1 MNLAHVHLLLNHFP
15 TVGFGV
21 GLGLFVFAL
30 FAKNEA
36 LKRTSFIVFVL
47 MALVAFAAYV
57 SGNAAQ
63 MVVKGRDGISDA
75 VIKAH
80 QDAALLAFI
89 FMEITGAL
97 AWLALWQYRQT
108 SAMRQWTVAAV
119 LILSIGSF
127 GLMAQAA
134 NLGGEIRHPEIVA
147 GGDAAASLRPSF
159 IETATI
165 VASFV
170 IDNPWV
176 WPGSETLH
184 FIGLSLLFGV
194 VLMVNLRML
203 GLIRVVPFSAM
214 HRLLPWG
221 MLGLAINTA
230 TGMLFFVAKPE
241 QYTYNLAF
249 QWKVV
254 FLLLAGANLLFL
266 TVFDDAWVF
275 GDGDEPALPV
285 KLVAACSIFLW
296 VGVIF
301 FGRMLPYIGSE

>member
-21 GLGLFVFAL
+21 GLGLFLVAL
-30 FAKNEA
+30 FGKSEE
-36 LKRTSFIVFVL
+36 LKKTSLIIFVV
-47 MALVAFAAYV
+47 MAMLAFAAYV

-63 MVVKGRDGISDA
+63 MVIKGREGISD
-75 VIKAH
+75 VLIKAH

-89 FMEITGAL
+89 FMETTGVL
-97 AWLALWQYRQT
+97 AWIGLWQYRQIART
-108 SAMRQWTVAAV
+108 QTWTVAAV
-119 LILSIGSF
+119 LILSIVSF

-147 GGDAAASLRPSF
+147 AADATPASPHELVQ
-159 IETATI
+159 TATI

-184 FIGLSLLFGV
+184 FIGLSLLFGI
-194 VLMVNLRML
+194 VLTVNLRML
-203 GLIRVVPFSAM
+203 GMIRSVPFSAM

-221 MLGLAINTA
+221 MLGLAINTV

-249 QWKVV
+249 QLKVV
-254 FLLLAGANLLFL
+254 FLLLAGGNLLFL

-275 GDGDEPALPV
+275 DEGDEPALPV
-285 KLVAACSIFLW
+285 KLIAACSIFLW

>member
-1 MNLAHVHLLLNHFP
+1 
-15 TVGFGV
+15 
-21 GLGLFVFAL
+21 
-30 FAKNEA
+30 
-36 LKRTSFIVFVL
+36 
-47 MALVAFAAYV
+47 V
-57 SGNAAQ
+57 SGA
-63 MVVKGRDGISDA
+63 
-75 VIKAH
+75 
-80 QDAALLAFI
+80 
-89 FMEITGAL
+89 TP
-97 AWLALWQYRQT
+97 T
-108 SAMRQWTVAAV
+108 SPPE
-119 LILSIGSF
+119 LI
-127 GLMAQAA
+127 Q
-134 NLGGEIRHPEIVA
+134 
-147 GGDAAASLRPSF
+147 
-159 IETATI
+159 TATI

-184 FIGLSLLFGV
+184 FIGLSLLFGI

-203 GLIRVVPFSAM
+203 GMIRTVPFSAM

-221 MLGLAINTA
+221 MLGLAINTV

-249 QWKVV
+249 QLKVV
-254 FLLLAGANLLFL
+254 FLLLAGGNLLFL

-275 GDGDEPALPV
+275 GEGEEPTIPV

>member
-15 TVGFGV
+15 TVGFAV
-21 GLGLFVFAL
+21 GLGLFLIAL
-30 FAKNEA
+30 VTKNENF
-36 LKRTSFIVFVL
+36 KRTGMIIFVVMSL
-47 MALVAFAAYV
+47 LAFATYV

-63 MVVKGRDGISDA
+63 MVLKGREGVSDA
-75 VIKAH
+75 LIKAH
-80 QDAALLAFI
+80 QDAALLAFM
-89 FMEITGAL
+89 FMQMTGVL

-108 SAMRQWTVAAV
+108 ARMRSWTVGAV
-119 LILSIGSF
+119 LILSVVSF

-147 GGDAAASLRPSF
+147 GENTIAGPPTQL

-165 VASFV
+165 VAGFV
-170 IDNPWV
+170 IDHPWV
-176 WPGSETLH
+176 WPGSETFH

-203 GLIRVVPFSAM
+203 GMIRTVPFAAM

-221 MLGLAINTA
+221 MLGLVINTI
-230 TGMLFFVAKPE
+230 TGMLFFIAKPE

-249 QWKVV
+249 HWKVV
-254 FLLLAGANLLFL
+254 FLLLAGGNLLFL
-266 TVFDDAWVF
+266 TVFDDAWAF
-275 GDGDEPALPV
+275 EEGDEPALPV

>member
-1 MNLAHVHLLLNHFP
+1 MNLAHIHLLLNHFP
-15 TVGFGV
+15 TVGFAV
-21 GLGLFVFAL
+21 GLGLFVVAL
-30 FAKNEA
+30 VGRSEE
-36 LKRTSFIVFVL
+36 LKRSSMIIFVL
-47 MALVAFAAYV
+47 MSLLAFATYV

-63 MVVKGRDGISDA
+63 MVLKGRDGVSDA
-75 VIKAH
+75 LIKAH

-89 FMEITGAL
+89 FMEITGVL
-97 AWLALWQYRQT
+97 AWIALWQYRQI
-108 SAMRQWTVAAV
+108 SRMRAWTVTAV
-119 LILSIGSF
+119 LILSIISF

-134 NLGGEIRHPEIVA
+134 NLGGGIRHPEITAGTVA
-147 GGDAAASLRPSF
+147 PHEL

-170 IDNPWV
+170 VDNPWV
-176 WPGSETLH
+176 WPGSETFH
-184 FIGLSLLFGV
+184 FIGLSLLFGI

-203 GLIRVVPFSAM
+203 GIIRTVPFAAM

-221 MLGLAINTA
+221 MLGLVINTI

-249 QWKVV
+249 QLKVV
-254 FLLLAGANLLFL
+254 FLLLAGGNLLFL

-275 GDGDEPALPV
+275 EEGDEPALPV

-296 VGVIF
+296 IGVIF

>member
-15 TVGFGV
+15 TVGFGI
-21 GLGLFVFAL
+21 GLGLFLAAL
-30 FAKNEA
+30 FAKSED
-36 LKRTSFIVFVL
+36 LKRTSLMIFVA
-47 MALVAFAAYV
+47 MAMLSFATYV

-63 MVVKGRDGISDA
+63 MVIKGREGVSDA
-75 VIKAH
+75 LIKAH

-97 AWLALWQYRQT
+97 AWLALWQYRQSSRT
-108 SAMRQWTVAAV
+108 QTWTVVTV
-119 LILSIGSF
+119 LVLSIVSF

-134 NLGGEIRHPEIVA
+134 NLGGEIRHPEIVPA
-147 GGDAAASLRPSF
+147 GDAGASSRPEF
-159 IETATI
+159 LETATI

-184 FIGLSLLFGV
+184 FIGLSLLFGI
-194 VLMVNLRML
+194 VLMINLRML
-203 GLIRVVPFSAM
+203 GLIRSVPFAAM

-230 TGMLFFVAKPE
+230 TGMLFFIAKPE
-241 QYTYNLAF
+241 QYTYNIAF

-254 FLLLAGANLLFL
+254 FLLLSGANLLFL
-266 TVFDDAWVF
+266 TVFDGAWVF
-275 GDGDEPALPV
+275 EEGDEPAVPV
-285 KLVAACSIFLW
+285 KLLAACSIFLW

>member
-21 GLGLFVFAL
+21 GLGLFLVAL
-30 FAKNEA
+30 FAKSED
-36 LKRTSFIVFVL
+36 LKKTSLIIFVV
-47 MALVAFAAYV
+47 MALLAFAAYV

-63 MVVKGRDGISDA
+63 MVIKGQQGVSDTL
-75 VIKAH
+75 IKAH

-89 FMEITGAL
+89 FMETTGVL
-97 AWLALWQYRQT
+97 AWIALWQYRQIARPRT
-108 SAMRQWTVAAV
+108 STIAAV
-119 LILSIGSF
+119 LILSIVSF

-134 NLGGEIRHPEIVA
+134 NLGGEIRHPEIVGVSGA
-147 GGDAAASLRPSF
+147 TPTSPPEL
-159 IETATI
+159 IQTATI

-184 FIGLSLLFGV
+184 FIGLSLLFGI

-203 GLIRVVPFSAM
+203 GMIRTVPFSAM

-221 MLGLAINTA
+221 MLGLAINTV

-249 QWKVV
+249 QLKVV
-254 FLLLAGANLLFL
+254 FLLLAGGNLLFL

-275 GDGDEPALPV
+275 GEGEEPALPV

>member
-1 MNLAHVHLLLNHFP
+1 MV
-15 TVGFGV
+15 
-21 GLGLFVFAL
+21 
-30 FAKNEA
+30 
-36 LKRTSFIVFVL
+36 IFVL
-47 MALVAFAAYV
+47 MSLLAFAAYV

-63 MVVKGRDGISDA
+63 MVLKGRDGISDA
-75 VIKAH
+75 LIKVH

-89 FMEITGAL
+89 FMEITGVL
-97 AWLALWQYRQT
+97 AWIALWQYRQIT
-108 SAMRQWTVAAV
+108 RMRAWTVGAV
-119 LILSIGSF
+119 LILSIISF

-134 NLGGEIRHPEIVA
+134 NLGGEIRHPEITA
-147 GGDAAASLRPSF
+147 GAQTPHELF
-159 IETATI
+159 ETATI
-165 VASFV
+165 VAGFV
-170 IDNPWV
+170 IDYPWV

-203 GLIRVVPFSAM
+203 GVIRTVPFAAM

-221 MLGLAINTA
+221 MVGLVINTI

-249 QWKVV
+249 QWKVI
-254 FLLLAGANLLFL
+254 FLLLAGGNLLFL

-275 GDGDEPALPV
+275 REGDEPALPV

>member
-15 TVGFGV
+15 TVGFAV
-21 GLGLFVFAL
+21 GLGLFLVAL
-30 FAKNEA
+30 AGKSEE
-36 LKRTSFIVFVL
+36 LKRSSMIIFVL
-47 MALVAFAAYV
+47 ISLIAFAAYV

-63 MVVKGRDGISDA
+63 MVLKGRDGVSDA
-75 VIKAH
+75 LIKAH
-80 QDAALLAFI
+80 QDAALLAFM
-89 FMEITGAL
+89 FMEITGVL
-97 AWLALWQYRQT
+97 AWVALWQYRQIT
-108 SAMRQWTVAAV
+108 RMRGWTVAAV
-119 LILSIGSF
+119 LIVSIISF

-134 NLGGEIRHPEIVA
+134 NLGGNIRHPEITSGA
-147 GGDAAASLRPSF
+147 EPPHGF
-159 IETATI
+159 ETATI

-184 FIGLSLLFGV
+184 FIGLSLLFGI

-203 GLIRVVPFSAM
+203 GVIRTVPFAAM

-221 MLGLAINTA
+221 MLGLVINTI

-249 QWKVV
+249 QLKVV

-275 GDGDEPALPV
+275 QEGDEPALPV

>member
-15 TVGFGV
+15 TVGFGL
-21 GLGLFVFAL
+21 GLGLFVVAL
-30 FAKNEA
+30 FTKSEE
-36 LKRTSFIVFVL
+36 LKRASLIIFVV
-47 MALVAFAAYV
+47 MALLSFATYV

-63 MVVKGRDGISDA
+63 MVIKGREGVSDA
-75 VIKAH
+75 LIKAH

-89 FMEITGAL
+89 FMELTGAL
-97 AWLALWQYRQT
+97 AWLGLWQYRQT
-108 SAMRQWTVAAV
+108 SRTQVWTVAAV
-119 LILSIGSF
+119 LILSTVSF

-134 NLGGEIRHPEIVA
+134 NLGGEIRHPEIA
-147 GGDAAASLRPSF
+147 PSGEAAASFRPEL

-165 VASFV
+165 VAAFV
-170 IDNPWV
+170 ADNPWV

-184 FIGLSLLFGV
+184 FIGLSLLFGI

-203 GLIRVVPFSAM
+203 GVIRGVPFTAM

-221 MLGLAINTA
+221 MLGLAINTV

-249 QWKVV
+249 QLKVV
-254 FLLLAGANLLFL
+254 FLLLAGGNLLFL

-275 GDGDEPALPV
+275 GEGDEPALPV

>member
-15 TVGFGV
+15 TVGFGI
-21 GLGLFVFAL
+21 GLGLFLAAL
-30 FAKNEA
+30 FAKSEE
-36 LKRTSFIVFVL
+36 LKRTSLIIFVV
-47 MALVAFAAYV
+47 MALLSFATYV

-63 MVVKGRDGISDA
+63 MVIKGREGVFDA
-75 VIKAH
+75 LVKAH

-89 FMEITGAL
+89 FMEVTGAL

-108 SAMRQWTVAAV
+108 SRNQTWTVVTV
-119 LILSIGSF
+119 LVLSITSF
-127 GLMAQAA
+127 GLMAWAA
-134 NLGGEIRHPEIVA
+134 NLGGEIRHPEIATAADA
-147 GGDAAASLRPSF
+147 GASSRPEL
-159 IETATI
+159 IETVTI

-184 FIGLSLLFGV
+184 FIGLSLLFGII
-194 VLMVNLRML
+194 LMVNLRML
-203 GLIRVVPFSAM
+203 GVIRNVPFAAM

-230 TGMLFFVAKPE
+230 TGMLFFIAKPE
-241 QYTYNLAF
+241 QYTYNIAF

-254 FLLLAGANLLFL
+254 FLMLAGANLLFL
-266 TVFDDAWVF
+266 TVFDDAWIF
-275 GDGDEPALPV
+275 GEGDEPAAPV